1 VNNAFFLADEDEEC
15 YVIPPEEW
23 TAVHG
28 EGYLWMLKKQLYG
41 RRKAAQKFVDTVAAI
56 MVKLRFSRCEI
67 MPCYFFNEHRDVSC
81 EIHMDD
87 FYATGPQE
95 QVDEFLEELKAEMS
109 IKVSGPFGVGDR
121 YRHLK
126 RDRIITD
133 EGIIVKAAD
142 EHYVKLAK
150 LLNLE
155 RGKTKSNPTTGKLL
169 VEDTS
174 KELEGSHKTLFRSAT
189 GILLYMAVD
198 RPDCQY
204 AIKLL
209 AQKMAKPTETAMEEL
224 KHLVRYALGTRH
236 YGILIRRKLHGLTV
250 EALKPHSD
258 SDWAGNKV
266 HRRSTTCVHIMWN
279 GSLLAS
285 FVRTQCAVSLSSSEA
300 EFYALVAAVIE
311 GMYFQAILAFF
322 GVSLKLIG
330 YTDSAGA
337 RGMVAREGV
346 GKVRHLAC
354 RTLWI
359 QQAVKSKA
367 VEIRPVAGKENHADL
382 GTKVL
387 LGPHVRKMC
396 GLVNMVE
403 DESGAIVGGGDSETV
418 RRVETASSD
427 AFVCELLRRLLAR
440 SIV

>member
-1 VNNAFFLADEDEEC
+1 
-15 YVIPPEEW
+15 
-23 TAVHG
+23 
-28 EGYLWMLKKQLYG
+28 
-41 RRKAAQKFVDTVAAI
+41 
-56 MVKLRFSRCEI
+56 
-67 MPCYFFNEHRDVSC
+67 
-81 EIHMDD
+81 
-87 FYATGPQE
+87 
-95 QVDEFLEELKAEMS
+95 
-109 IKVSGPFGVGDR
+109 
-121 YRHLK
+121 
-126 RDRIITD
+126 
-133 EGIIVKAAD
+133 
-142 EHYVKLAK
+142 
-150 LLNLE
+150 
-155 RGKTKSNPTTGKLL
+155 
-169 VEDTS
+169 
-174 KELEGSHKTLFRSAT
+174 
-189 GILLYMAVD
+189 MAVD

-236 YGILIRRKLHGLTV
+236 YGILIRRKLHGQTV